1 MLYDAESGDLDAA
14 LTGDL
19 MLTRKMSGAHEPRFL
34 ALRELLTKAD
44 VSFANLEGSVR
55 NWSEGTPGITVGT
68 YMTMPPELLDE
79 VKWLGI
85 KIVSCAN
92 NHSYDYGEAGLLATI
107 RHLDA
112 AGIPHSGSGRNLS
125 EARAPAYLETPR
137 GRIALVSMTA
147 TYRPWNRASAQRPD
161 MIGRPGINPFGF
173 TTSYSVDRDAMK
185 ELRRIGK
192 SLGLEKAMERD
203 RRHFYS
209 DRDLGATDAAQEIT
223 LFGQRFIAGDS
234 FAINAAANTDDWNG
248 NLQWIREARRQAD
261 WVIVSFHSHEFGGRS
276 VLSAETRADLE
287 EPAEF
292 AKEFARAAID
302 AGADM
307 FVGHGSHTLLGIE
320 LYKERPI
327 FYSLGNLVF
336 MNETV
341 SFLPSEAYERF
352 GLGPDATPSDFFNAR
367 TDGDKKGHP
376 ANPKYW
382 QGAVATCR
390 FKAGKLAEIRLHP
403 LDLGHG
409 SARAQRGRPVLA
421 SDDVAKQIFDR
432 VQRLSSGYGTKIVP
446 QGETA
451 MVSL

>member
-1 MLYDAESGDLDAA
+1 
-14 LTGDL
+14 
-19 MLTRKMSGAHEPRFL
+19 
-34 ALRELLTKAD
+34 
-44 VSFANLEGSVR
+44 
-55 NWSEGTPGITVGT
+55 
-68 YMTMPPELLDE
+68 
-79 VKWLGI
+79 
-85 KIVSCAN
+85 
-92 NHSYDYGEAGLLATI
+92 
-107 RHLDA
+107 
-112 AGIPHSGSGRNLS
+112 
-125 EARAPAYLETPR
+125 
-137 GRIALVSMTA
+137 
-147 TYRPWNRASAQRPD
+147 
-161 MIGRPGINPFGF
+161 
-173 TTSYSVDRDAMK
+173 MK

-341 SFLPSEAYERF
+341 PFLPSEAYERF

>member
-1 MLYDAESGDLDAA
+1 MLYDAESGDLDVA

-19 MLTRKMSGAHEPRFL
+19 MLTRKISAAHEPRFL
-34 ALRELLTKAD
+34 AVRDLLTKAD

-68 YMTMPPELLDE
+68 YMTMPPELLEE

-92 NHSYDYGEAGLLATI
+92 NHAYDYGEAGLLATT

-112 AGIPHSGSGRNLS
+112 AGIPHSGSGRNLA
-125 EARAPAYLETPR
+125 EARAPAYLDTSH

-173 TTSYSVDRDAMK
+173 ATSYTVDRAAMG
-185 ELRRIGK
+185 ELRRIAK
-192 SLGLEKAMERD
+192 SLGLQKAMERD

-209 DRDLGATDAAQEIT
+209 DRDLGATDAIEEIS
-223 LFGQRFIAGDS
+223 LFGQRFIAGGT
-234 FAINAAANTDDWNG
+234 FAVNTAPNTDDWNG
-248 NLQWIREARRQAD
+248 NLQAIREARRQAD

-292 AKEFARAAID
+292 AREFAREAID

-327 FYSLGNLVF
+327 FYSLGNLIF

-341 SFLPSEAYERF
+341 PFLPSDAYERF
-352 GLGPDATPSDFFNAR
+352 GLGPDATPADFFSAR
-367 TDGDKKGHP
+367 TDDDKKGHP

-382 QGAVATCR
+382 QGAIAVCR
-390 FKAGKLAEIRLHP
+390 FKAHKIAEIRLHP
-403 LDLGHG
+403 VDLGHG
-409 SARAQRGRPVLA
+409 TARAQRGRPMLA
-421 SDDVAKQIFDR
+421 GDAVSEQIFER
-432 VQRLSSGYGTKIVP
+432 LQRLSSAYGTKITP
-446 QGETA
+446 QEGSA
-451 MVSL
+451 LVSL

>member
-1 MLYDAESGDLDAA
+1 MLYDAESGDLDVA
-14 LTGDL
+14 LAGDL
-19 MLTRKMSGAHEPRFL
+19 MLTRRMSMAREPRFL

-44 VSFANLEGSVR
+44 ASFANLEGSVR
-55 NWSEGTPGITVGT
+55 DWSEGAPGITVGT
-68 YMTMPPELLDE
+68 YMTMPPELLEE

-92 NHSYDYGEAGLLATI
+92 NHAYDYGEAGLLATI

-112 AGIPHSGSGRNLS
+112 ASIPHSGSGRNLS
-125 EARAPAYLETPR
+125 EARAPAYLDTPR

-147 TYRPWNRASAQRPD
+147 TYRPWNRASTQRPD

-173 TTSYSVDRDAMK
+173 ATSYSVDRAAM
-185 ELRRIGK
+185 EQLRRIAK
-192 SLGLEKAMERD
+192 SLGLQKAMERD

-209 DRDLGATDAAQEIT
+209 DRDLGATDAAEEIA
-223 LFGQRFIAGDS
+223 LFGQRFVASDS
-234 FAINAAANTDDWNG
+234 FAVNASPNTDDWNG

-341 SFLPSEAYERF
+341 PFLPSDAYERF
-352 GLGPDATPSDFFNAR
+352 GLGPDATPADFFNAR

-382 QGAVATCR
+382 QGAVAVCR
-390 FKAGKLAEIRLHP
+390 FKARTLAEIRLHP

-409 SARAQRGRPVLA
+409 SSRAQRGRPMLA
-421 SDDVAKQIFDR
+421 GTDVAKQIFDR
-432 VQRLSSGYGTKIVP
+432 LQRLSSGYGTKIVP

-451 MVSL
+451 VVSL